1 MAHFAKLDE
10 NNIVIEVIVVN
21 NSDIIDENGQES
33 EQKGIEFCQM
43 LHGLNTVWRQTSYNS
58 NFRGIFAGIGMQYDS
73 EQDIFIDPNVPT
85 GLNPTITIPVS
96 TRRFFEHL

>member
-10 NNIVIEVIVVN
+10 NNQVIEVIVVSN
-21 NSDIIDENGQES
+21 NDIIDENGQES

-43 LHGLNTVWRQTSYNS
+43 LAGPATVWKQTSYNH
-58 NFRGIFAGIGMQYDS
+58 NFRGIFAGIGMIYDS
-73 EQDIFIDPNVPT
+73 EKDIFVDPNIPT
-85 GLNPTITIPVS
+85 GPNPTVIFPEP